1 MEQRQ
6 TTVGWI
12 KNYDFS
18 YRSPPGPGFT
28 DFTVTA
34 VAGHLMSSDFGPE
47 FKGWHSCDPFTLF
60 DAPIQHFVNPVRH
73 LLPPLYRSV
82 PNSDRFELLFP
93 TLFVYFFPQDKN
105 QKGIEKNLLAEARK
119 ATHLM
124 IWTDCDREGEHI
136 GSEVAIVCRKANPDI
151 IVSRAKFSAIIAKY
165 VPSSPQISSGEDE
178 ELMEGIVKFITLA
191 RILYRSTWRRRM
203 RWRRGLIWIYV
214 SELR

>member
-1 MEQRQ
+1 MRFQRQ

-18 YRSPPGPGFT
+18 YRLPPGPGHT

-34 VAGHLMSSDFGPE
+34 VAGHLMSSDFGQE
-47 FKGWHSCDPFTLF
+47 YKGWHSCDPFTLF

-73 LLPPLYRSV
+73 PYAPLYHSAQKSLQSKLLL
-82 PNSDRFELLFP
+82 SDLFI
-93 TLFVYFFPQDKN
+93 YFFIQDKN
-105 QKGIEKNLLAEARK
+105 QKGIEKNLLAEARR

-136 GSEVAIVCRKANPDI
+136 GSEVALVCRKANPDI

-165 VPSSPQISSGEDE
+165 VLS
-178 ELMEGIVKFITLA
+178 LF
-191 RILYRSTWRRRM
+191 LYNRR
-203 RWRRGLIWIYV
+203 
-214 SELR
+214 